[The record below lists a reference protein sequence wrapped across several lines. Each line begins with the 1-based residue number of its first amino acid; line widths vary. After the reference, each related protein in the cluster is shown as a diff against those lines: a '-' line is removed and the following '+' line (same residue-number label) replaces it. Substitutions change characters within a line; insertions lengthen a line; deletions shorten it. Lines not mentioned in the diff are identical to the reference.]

1 MPSTDTPIEADRPA
15 GTLPKVRSA
24 SELVCGW
31 ICSQTVPNLIALS
44 ELEIATLGTM
54 KPFTQQTQFAHTPNV
69 THNARLHLPPPPP
82 LHLQRL
88 PLQHA
93 RRPDPRR
100 RPKGSLAAQRGWGDD
115 HLYRKEFADKG
126 LYDARVGYIGG
137 DTTSPSYRSVC
148 SGSTGHAEAVQLTF
162 DPTTLPYTDLLV
174 FFYRMHDPTTRD
186 SQGPDTG
193 SQYRSGIF
201 VHSAEQ
207 KEQADQVTEKASN
220 QWWGGKVVTQILA
233 AGERWD
239 AEDYHQRYLDVN
251 KGGYECPSHFLRKFP
266 DLH

>member
-1 MPSTDTPIEADRPA
+1 MPAFISRLLRPFTSSASLSITPA
-15 GTLPKVRSA
+15 GPIPAGAQK
-24 SELVCGW
+24 
-31 ICSQTVPNLIALS
+31 
-44 ELEIATLGTM
+44 ATL
-54 KPFTQQTQFAHTPNV
+54 
-69 THNARLHLPPPPP
+69 
-82 LHLQRL
+82 
-88 PLQHA
+88 
-93 RRPDPRR
+93 
-100 RPKGSLAAQRGWGDD
+100 AAGCFWGVE
-115 HLYRKEFADKG
+115 HMFRKEFADKG

-162 DPTTLPYTDLLV
+162 DPITLPYTDLLV

-207 KEQADQVTEKASN
+207 KEQADQVTEKANN
-220 QWWGGKVVTQILA
+220 QWWGGKVVTQILP
-233 AGERWD
+233 AGEWWD

-251 KGGYECPSHFLRKFP
+251 KGGYECPSHKEREFP
-266 DLH
+266 DLQ